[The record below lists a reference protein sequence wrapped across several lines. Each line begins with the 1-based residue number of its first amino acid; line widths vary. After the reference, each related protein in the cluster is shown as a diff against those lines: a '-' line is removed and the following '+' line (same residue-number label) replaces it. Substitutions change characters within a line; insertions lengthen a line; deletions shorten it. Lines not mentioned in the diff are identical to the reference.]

1 MTRNLGKTNKDK
13 LGKIDRQVIEKIE
26 ETEEEKERKS
36 TYKTPSFGVTP
47 EDAGPKI
54 QKTRIASKSPMPL
67 KKVNTDKIQVN
78 RIEVDE
84 EAEARKI

>member
-54 QKTRIASKSPMPL
+54 
-67 KKVNTDKIQVN
+67 
-78 RIEVDE
+78 
-84 EAEARKI
+84 